1 MYYENKCV
9 RYGWTVAS
17 DAPDDNFYVGWAT
30 SGDDAKT
37 TGPQNSNVKSFF
49 DFNFLIWNAPETEPE
64 AAIYSPVFDAGQP
77 LCLSLQYAMYGADL
91 GNYFLLFSVN
101 QRNYTK
107 LATLQERYFLFSLN
121 SPDLRDVVIRQIFVK
136 ARLRVFPEAWSQC

>member
-37 TGPQNSNVKSFF
+37 TGPQFYNVQGNT
-49 DFNFLIWNAPETEPE
+49 DYNFLIWDAPETEPE
-64 AAIYSPVFDAGQP
+64 AAIYSPVFDATQP
-77 LCLSLQYAMYGADL
+77 LCLSMQYAMHGADL

-101 QRNYTK
+101 QRNYTQRK

-121 SPDLRDVVIRQIFVK
+121 LPDLRDVVIRQTFVK
-136 ARLRVFPEAWSQC
+136 ARLRVFPEAWS